1 MIVINNLKYLLLKLR
16 ESNFVIFFQE
26 VHNQTVM
33 LTRRK
38 IKRYVKVSVIKTS
51 NSKNLNLLLSSR
63 RAIKMANPS
72 HSLYT
77 MMYMIN
83 ICFKNSFTPCLLIF
97 TSETERA
104 FV

>member
-51 NSKNLNLLLSSR
+51 NSKNS
-63 RAIKMANPS
+63 
-72 HSLYT
+72 
-77 MMYMIN
+77 
-83 ICFKNSFTPCLLIF
+83 IF
-97 TSETERA
+97 H
-104 FV
+104 